1 MKARNCCKLRSMN
14 TGSKTA
20 KQVPLP
26 ALAKLPYEPSMPM
39 ASIKAAVD
47 LAYQRYEQDQLS
59 GSPIKM
65 VAGDC

>member
-1 MKARNCCKLRSMN
+1 
-14 TGSKTA
+14 
-20 KQVPLP
+20 
-26 ALAKLPYEPSMPM
+26 MPM

-59 GSPIKM
+59 GSSIKM